1 MKNFRRDVF
10 QLGWLDF
17 GLSALASSFALFSVG
32 MGLRQV
38 EVAWFLMGFIV
49 VGTLV
54 SWAASRAVP
63 DRYAWVSGLVYTVF
77 AVCAVVYVQPLNSLL
92 PMGGFPAQLVIAAA
106 LAWMIAIGS
115 FLTWRDSTIVFQ
127 AVPSI
132 ALFGLVGAWDTFA
145 QAPFAFFGFLLCFAT
160 LFARA
165 HGRVMMLQAQ
175 ESGYAPAGG
184 SSVFATASDIA
195 ATFYENLKQGP
206 WRWMAGPEWALGS
219 AAVIIMLSVLGAPLF
234 QSSVQAV
241 AGRVQFAV
249 PQAAPT
255 LTASSSAFTPSATG
269 SVSVGQGPR
278 NNLQKKPVFR
288 IRINDRRPHYLRQR
302 TYDAYTGRGWR
313 QVGDFTSQAVMNQ
326 AIQSERS
333 FMNRSRLQIDP
344 HEKLSFEIRFIDGYQ
359 ESVPIPGELDFLNNN
374 QFFAR
379 REDGSVRL
387 LDNSG
392 RVDRVDGVSRIP
404 VSSDLPVNAV
414 KDDMENYRSDFGTR
428 PTDRVRALALQ
439 VVADATTDYEK
450 ALAIKQAV
458 SSRITYDLKA
468 AGVPAG
474 SDAVD
479 WVLFEGKRGYC
490 DLFASAVVVMA
501 RSAGLPAR
509 YATGF
514 YPALGVRDE
523 RGRWIL
529 HQSEAHAWAEIYFE
543 KHGWVAIDA
552 TEGAQNVGD
561 PTAEQSLLEQEWV
574 RVILFSFAG
583 LAVVLAPVGIA
594 YIARKRR
601 PVKDPVRYALGKHYS
616 RFVAAVERC
625 TGKPKRPSQTPHE
638 YFETVKDLLGEHAA
652 DAHQLT
658 AAYTE
663 AMYAPDGAKPERLA
677 ELQAAT
683 IAFRR
688 STGRRR

>member
-38 EVAWFLMGFIV
+38 EVAWFLMAFVV
-49 VGTLV
+49 VGTIV
-54 SWAASRAVP
+54 SWGASRVVP
-63 DRYAWVSGLVYTVF
+63 DRYAWVAGLVYTFV
-77 AVCAVVYVQPLNSLL
+77 AVASVVYVQPLNAIL

-106 LAWMIAIGS
+106 LAWMIAVGS

-175 ESGYAPAGG
+175 ESGYAPTGG
-184 SSVFATASDIA
+184 SSILVSASDLA
-195 ATFYENLKQGP
+195 STFYENLKQGP

-241 AGRVQFAV
+241 AGRVQFTV
-249 PQAAPT
+249 PQSAPA
-255 LTASSSAFTPSATG
+255 LTPSSSAFTPSATG
-269 SVSVGQGPR
+269 SVNVGQGPR
-278 NNLQKKPVFR
+278 NNLQRKPVFR
-288 IRINDRRPHYLRQR
+288 IRMSDRRPRYLRQR
-302 TYDAYTGRGWR
+302 TYDSYTGRGWR

-344 HEKLSFEIRFIDGYQ
+344 HEKINFELRFIDGYQ
-359 ESVPIPGELDFLNNN
+359 ESVPLPGELDFLNNN

-387 LDNSG
+387 LDSSG
-392 RVDRVDGVSRIP
+392 RVDRVDGVVRVP
-404 VSSDLPVNAV
+404 VSTDVPINAV
-414 KDDMENYRSDFGTR
+414 PDDMENYRRDFGTR

-439 VVADATTDYEK
+439 VVANAKTDYEK
-450 ALAIKQAV
+450 ALAIKQEV

-479 WVLFEGKRGYC
+479 WALFEGRRGYC

-552 TEGAQNVGD
+552 TEGAQGVGD

-574 RVILFSFAG
+574 RVILFAAGG

-594 YIARKRR
+594 YISRKRR
-601 PVKDPVRYALGKHYS
+601 PVKDPVRTAMGKHYG
-616 RFVAAVERC
+616 RFVSAIERH
-625 TGKPKRPSQTPHE
+625 TGKPKRPSQTPQE
-638 YFETVKDLLGEHAA
+638 YFETVRELLGDHAA
-652 DAHQLT
+652 EAQVLT
-658 AAYTE
+658 QAYTE
-663 AMYAPDGAKPERLA
+663 AMYGPGGSSAERLA
-677 ELQAAT
+677 QLQAAT
-683 IAFRR
+683 LAFRR
-688 STGRRR
+688 SAGRRR